1 MGTLVSLPAM
11 FGGRV
16 PMVPW
21 CRSWHGVVARVA
33 SAGGRHGRV
42 ASRGGGVAGGL
53 QTRVSGRGAAAR
65 GQLLEEG
72 VALLPP
78 LVLAPS
84 LPAAGAGVPLAVSAV
99 TAAPAPAPTAPAA
112 ASVLASAFKMVGNW
126 CVKYPII

>member
-1 MGTLVSLPAM
+1 MGTLISLPAM

-53 QTRVSGRGAAAR
+53 QTRVRGRGAAAR

-78 LVLAPS
+78 LVLAPR
-84 LPAAGAGVPLAVSAV
+84 LPADGVPLAVSAV

-112 ASVLASAFKMVGNW
+112 ASVLASAFKMVGNR
-126 CVKYPII
+126 CVTYPII

>member
-1 MGTLVSLPAM
+1 MGTLISLPAM
-11 FGGRV
+11 FWGRV

-53 QTRVSGRGAAAR
+53 QTRVCGRGAAAR

-84 LPAAGAGVPLAVSAV
+84 LPADGVPLAVSAV